1 MIYRGR
7 CQLRF
12 NFLAEH
18 YMKLTMYTTLLFSIL
33 VQVITGIIEF
43 GVLFLPV
50 PSEYKM
56 LKQMMLLEVIVQL
69 IEGSFYIYW
78 FFHFKAITNITP
90 SRYLDWVVTTPTM
103 LVNLI
108 MYLRFLGRNGP
119 LDFFTVL
126 NEDWS
131 TILTVLVLN
140 WLMLLFGYLGETSRI
155 PVYIGVGLGFIPFAL
170 YYYLIYKN
178 YGLLSTEGQNVFY
191 YFLFFWSL
199 YGVVAVLPYTL
210 KNMCYNIL
218 DLFAKN
224 FFGLFLTYLLL
235 QNRRI

>member
-1 MIYRGR
+1 
-7 CQLRF
+7 
-12 NFLAEH
+12 
-18 YMKLTMYTTLLFSIL
+18 MKITMYTSLIASIF

-43 GVLFLPV
+43 GALFFRV
-50 PSEYKM
+50 PSEYAM
-56 LKQMMLLEVIVQL
+56 LKQMMLLEVIVQC

-90 SRYLDWVVTTPTM
+90 SRYFDWMITTPTM

-108 MYLRFLGRNGP
+108 MYLHFLSKES
-119 LDFFTVL
+119 LDFFDVL
-126 NEDWS
+126 NKEWN
-131 TILTVLVLN
+131 TILTVVVLN

-155 PVYIGVGLGFIPFAL
+155 PVYVGVALGFIPFFL
-170 YYYLIYKN
+170 YYYLIYTK
-178 YGLLSTEGQNVFY
+178 YGLLSNEGKNVFY

-224 FFGLFLTYLLL
+224 FFGLFLTYLLF
-235 QNRRI
+235 QVKQ

>member
-1 MIYRGR
+1 
-7 CQLRF
+7 
-12 NFLAEH
+12 
-18 YMKLTMYTTLLFSIL
+18 MKVTMYTSLLASIL
-33 VQVITGIIEF
+33 IQVITGIIEIST
-43 GVLFLPV
+43 LFFRI
-50 PSEYKM
+50 PSEYAI
-56 LKQMMLLEVIVQL
+56 LKQMMILEVIVQC

-90 SRYLDWVVTTPTM
+90 SRYFDWMITTPTM

-108 MYLRFLGRNGP
+108 MYLHFLGSKEP

-126 NEDWS
+126 NQEWN
-131 TILTVLVLN
+131 TILTVVLLN
-140 WLMLLFGYLGETSRI
+140 WLMLFFGYLGETSII
-155 PVYIGVGLGFIPFAL
+155 PVYTGVTLGFIPFFL
-170 YYYLIYKN
+170 YYYLIYKK
-178 YGLLSTEGQNVFY
+178 YGLLSTEGMGLFY

-235 QNRRI
+235 QVKQ

>member
-1 MIYRGR
+1 
-7 CQLRF
+7 
-12 NFLAEH
+12 
-18 YMKLTMYTTLLFSIL
+18 MYTSLIASIL

-43 GVLFLPV
+43 GALFFKV
-50 PSEYKM
+50 PSEYAI
-56 LKQMMLLEVIVQL
+56 LKQMMFLEVIVQC
-69 IEGSFYIYW
+69 IEGAFYIYW

-90 SRYLDWVVTTPTM
+90 SRYFDWMITTPTM

-108 MYLRFLGRNGP
+108 MYLHFLSKEP
-119 LDFFTVL
+119 LDFFAVL
-126 NEDWS
+126 NKEWN
-131 TILTVLVLN
+131 TILTVIVLN

-155 PVYIGVGLGFIPFAL
+155 PVYAGVALGFIPFFL
-170 YYYLIYKN
+170 YYYLIYTK
-178 YGLLSTEGQNVFY
+178 YGLLSTEGRNVFY

-224 FFGLFLTYLLL
+224 FFGLFLTYLLF
-235 QNRRI
+235 QVKQ

>member
-1 MIYRGR
+1 
-7 CQLRF
+7 
-12 NFLAEH
+12 
-18 YMKLTMYTTLLFSIL
+18 MYTSLLASIL

-43 GVLFLPV
+43 GTLFFRV
-50 PSEYKM
+50 PSEYTM
-56 LKQMMLLEVIVQL
+56 LKQMMLLEVIVQC

-78 FFHFKAITNITP
+78 FFHFKAIANITP
-90 SRYLDWVVTTPTM
+90 SRYFDWMITTPTM

-108 MYLRFLGRNGP
+108 MYLHFLGKES
-119 LDFFTVL
+119 LDFVEVL
-126 NEDWS
+126 NKEWN

-140 WLMLLFGYLGETSRI
+140 WIMLLFGYLGETSRI
-155 PVYIGVGLGFIPFAL
+155 PVYVGVALGFIPFFF

-178 YGLLSTEGQNVFY
+178 YGLLSKEGQSVFY

-224 FFGLFLTYLLL
+224 FFGLFLTYLLF
-235 QNRRI
+235 QVKQ

>member
-1 MIYRGR
+1 
-7 CQLRF
+7 
-12 NFLAEH
+12 
-18 YMKLTMYTTLLFSIL
+18 MKVTMYTSLLASIL
-33 VQVITGIIEF
+33 IQVITGIIE
-43 GVLFLPV
+43 LFALFFRV
-50 PSEYKM
+50 PSEYEI
-56 LKQMMLLEVIVQL
+56 LKQMMLLEVIVQC

-90 SRYLDWVVTTPTM
+90 SRYFDWMITTPTM

-108 MYLRFLGRNGP
+108 MYLHFLSKEP

-126 NEDWS
+126 NQEWN
-131 TILTVLVLN
+131 TILTVVLLI
-140 WLMLLFGYLGETSRI
+140 WLMLFFGYLGETSRI
-155 PVYIGVGLGFIPFAL
+155 PVHVGVALGFIPFFL

-178 YGLLSTEGQNVFY
+178 YGLLSTEGMVVFY

-224 FFGLFLTYLLL
+224 FFGLFLTYLLF
-235 QNRRI
+235 QVKQ

>member
-1 MIYRGR
+1 
-7 CQLRF
+7 
-12 NFLAEH
+12 
-18 YMKLTMYTTLLFSIL
+18 MYTTLLFSIL

-43 GVLFLPV
+43 GALFLTV
-50 PSEYKM
+50 PSEYKF
-56 LKQMMLLEVIVQL
+56 LKQMLILEVIVQM

-78 FFHFKAITNITP
+78 FFHFNSITNITP
-90 SRYLDWVVTTPTM
+90 SRYFDWMITTPTM

-108 MYLRFLGRNGP
+108 MYLRFLSSTEP
-119 LDFFTVL
+119 LDFFTVFF
-126 NEDWS
+126 EERYM
-131 TILTVLVLN
+131 ILTILVLN
-140 WLMLLFGYLGETSRI
+140 WFMLLFGYLGETSRT
-155 PVYIGVGLGFIPFAL
+155 PLYVGLGFIPFVL

-178 YGLLSTEGQNVFY
+178 YGLLSTEGMVLYY

-224 FFGLFLTYLLL
+224 FFGLFLTYLLY
-235 QNRRI
+235 NRWV

>member
-1 MIYRGR
+1 
-7 CQLRF
+7 
-12 NFLAEH
+12 
-18 YMKLTMYTTLLFSIL
+18 MYTSLLASIL

-43 GVLFLPV
+43 GTLFFRV
-50 PSEYKM
+50 PSEYTM
-56 LKQMMLLEVIVQL
+56 LKQMMLLEVIVQC

-90 SRYLDWVVTTPTM
+90 SRYFDWMITTPTM

-108 MYLRFLGRNGP
+108 MYLHFLGKES
-119 LDFFTVL
+119 LDFVEVL
-126 NEDWS
+126 NKEWN

-140 WLMLLFGYLGETSRI
+140 WIMLLFGYLGETSRI
-155 PVYIGVGLGFIPFAL
+155 PVYVGVALGFIPFFF

-178 YGLLSTEGQNVFY
+178 YGLLSKEGQSVFY

-224 FFGLFLTYLLL
+224 FFGLFLTYLLF
-235 QNRRI
+235 QVKQ

>member
-1 MIYRGR
+1 MI
-7 CQLRF
+7 
-12 NFLAEH
+12 
-18 YMKLTMYTTLLFSIL
+18 TMYTSLLASIL

-43 GVLFLPV
+43 GALFLRV
-50 PSEYKM
+50 PSEYTI
-56 LKQMMLLEVIVQL
+56 LKQMMMLEIIVQC
-69 IEGSFYIYW
+69 IEGAFYIYW

-90 SRYLDWVVTTPTM
+90 SRYLDWMITTPTM

-108 MYLRFLGRNGP
+108 MYLRFLSGP
-119 LDFFTVL
+119 VDFFTVL
-126 NEDWS
+126 DEEWN
-131 TILTVLVLN
+131 TILTVVLLN

-155 PVYIGVGLGFIPFAL
+155 PVYVGVGLGFIPFFL
-170 YYYLIYKN
+170 YYYLIYTK
-178 YGLLSTEGQNVFY
+178 YGLLSTEGTVLFY

-224 FFGLFLTYLLL
+224 FFGLFLTYLLY
-235 QNRRI
+235 NRRI

>member
-1 MIYRGR
+1 
-7 CQLRF
+7 
-12 NFLAEH
+12 
-18 YMKLTMYTTLLFSIL
+18 MKITMYTTLIASIF

-43 GVLFLPV
+43 GALFFRV
-50 PSEYKM
+50 PSEYAM
-56 LKQMMLLEVIVQL
+56 LKQMMLLEVIVQC

-78 FFHFKAITNITP
+78 FFQFKAITNITP
-90 SRYLDWVVTTPTM
+90 SRYFDWMITTPTM

-108 MYLRFLGRNGP
+108 MYLHFLSKES
-119 LDFFTVL
+119 LDFFDVL
-126 NEDWS
+126 NKEWT
-131 TILTVLVLN
+131 TILTVVVLN

-155 PVYIGVGLGFIPFAL
+155 PVYVGVALGFIPFFL
-170 YYYLIYKN
+170 YYYLIYTK
-178 YGLLSTEGQNVFY
+178 YGLLSNEGKNVFY

-224 FFGLFLTYLLL
+224 FFGLFLTYLLF
-235 QNRRI
+235 QVKQ